1 MTRRVRWVP
10 EAAVRAMH
18 AELIAEHG
26 GRDGIRNAGLLSS
39 ALARP
44 RNKRA
49 YGASSSIFELAAA
62 YGVGIARNHPFVDGN
77 KRIALAMVYVFL
89 ERNGYRLEAPEVD
102 AVEAML
108 AIAARKW
115 TEKELSAWLKKHS
128 VRWPIEPA

>member
-1 MTRRVRWVP
+1 VTRRVRWVP

-26 GRDGIRNAGLLSS
+26 GIDGIRDAGLLSS

-49 YGASSSIFELAAA
+49 YGASSSVFELAAA

-89 ERNGYRLEAPEVD
+89 EMNGYRLEAPEVD

-128 VRWPIEPA
+128 VRWPVKPA